1 MKKILFG
8 LIGFLA
14 FLLGVASFA
23 GFPPSYLMAAP
34 GVATGIGSKLLCSAR
49 YVSGFSQQQSFD
61 DLVQYSGILQ
71 ELTVDYD
78 DVQKTV
84 TTSLF
89 GLSEKT
95 ANYLP
100 NIGCAIDYSGFN
112 QRALLQT
119 EQVFASAA
127 AWPAG
132 DTIGASDSDMEG
144 MLERL
149 LATDNEE
156 GFNTRAFLIAHRGKV
171 IAEAYGQGA
180 DADTP
185 LLGWSMAKSL
195 TAIMLAN
202 LEYRGTLDLDGAP
215 EFELWQGDERSQIRI
230 SDMLTMTDGLAF
242 SEEYNPGDDATAML
256 FTEASSS
263 EFVLNKPALHAP
275 GSRFNYSSGTANLL
289 ARIYFE
295 KTGGNQGNYDA
306 YMESIH
312 QPLAF
317 QNVIFEIDAS
327 GVFMGSSYLYASA
340 RDWARIGQLML
351 NGGVINGQRIMS
363 EDWVSRATSPNTSE
377 NQKAYGYQWWLN
389 RGNTELRWTDIPIGA
404 YSAQGNR
411 QQYLMV
417 IPSLDLVIVRLGWTA
432 GGYPVNDRFSEIIEN
447 L

>member
-1 MKKILFG
+1 MKKL
-8 LIGFLA
+8 LIGLLA
-14 FLLGVASFA
+14 FVMLLLGAASLA
-23 GFPPSYLMAAP
+23 GFPPSYLVSAP

-49 YVSGFSQQQSFD
+49 YVSGFSERQAFD

-78 DVQKTV
+78 EAGRAV

-100 NIGCAIDYSGFN
+100 HIGCAIDYAGFP
-112 QRALLQT
+112 QRASLQT
-119 EQVFASAA
+119 QELAASTAL
-127 AWPAG
+127 WPAG
-132 DTIGASDSDMEG
+132 DSVPTPSLAI
-144 MLERL
+144 ERL
-149 LATDNEE
+149 LQELLAEDNEA
-156 GFNTRAFLIAHRGKV
+156 GLNTRAFLVARQGSV
-171 IAEAYGQGA
+171 VAEAYGQGA
-180 DADTP
+180 DASTP

-202 LEYRGTLDLDGAP
+202 LEYRGLLDLNATP
-215 EFELWQGDERSQIRI
+215 EFESWRDDARSQIRI

-256 FTEASSS
+256 FTEPSSS
-263 EFVLNKPALHAP
+263 DFVMGKAALTAP
-275 GSRFNYSSGTANLL
+275 GTRFNYSSGTANLL
-289 ARIYFE
+289 ARIYSDRL
-295 KTGGNQGNYDA
+295 GGYQKNYDD
-306 YMESIH
+306 YRTNIH
-312 QPLAF
+312 RPLAF
-317 QNVIFEIDAS
+317 QNAVFEVDAS

-351 NGGVINGQRIMS
+351 NGGEINGQRIFQQ
-363 EDWVSRATSPNTSE
+363 DWVNRATTPNGSE

-389 RGNTELRWTDIPIGA
+389 RGNEELRWADIPEDA
-404 YSAQGNR
+404 YAAQGNR

-432 GGYPVNDRFSEIIEN
+432 GGYPVNSRFAEIIAS

>member
-8 LIGFLA
+8 LIAFVALLLA
-14 FLLGVASFA
+14 VASFA

-71 ELTVDYD
+71 ELTVEYD
-78 DVQKTV
+78 EAQKSV

-100 NIGCAIDYSGFN
+100 NIGCAIDYSGFG
-112 QRALLQT
+112 QRAALQT
-119 EQVFASAA
+119 ERVPVSDAP
-127 AWPAG
+127 WPAG
-132 DTIGASDSDMEG
+132 DTVGAADSDMEG
-144 MLERL
+144 LLEQL
-149 LATDNEE
+149 LATDNET
-156 GFNTRAFLIAHRGKV
+156 GLNTRAFLVAHQGRV
-171 IAEAYGQGA
+171 VAEAYGQGA

-202 LEYRGTLDLDGAP
+202 LEYRGTLDLDASP

-230 SDMLTMTDGLAF
+230 SELLTMTDGLAF

-256 FTEASSS
+256 FTEPSSS
-263 EFVLNKPALHAP
+263 AFAMDKVTLHAP
-275 GSRFNYSSGTANLL
+275 GRRFNYSSGTANLL

-295 KTGGNQGNYDA
+295 KAGGNQGNYDA

-312 QPLAF
+312 QSLAF
-317 QNVIFEIDAS
+317 QNAIFEVDAS

-351 NGGVINGQRIMS
+351 NGGTINGARIMT
-363 EDWVSRATSPNTSE
+363 EDWVSRATTPNTSE
-377 NQKAYGYQWWLN
+377 NQRAYGYQWWLN
-389 RGNTELRWTDIPIGA
+389 RGNEELRWPDIPADA

-432 GGYPVNDRFSEIIEN
+432 GGYPVNESFSEIIRSH
-447 L
+447 

>member
-8 LIGFLA
+8 LTA
-14 FLLGVASFA
+14 FLTLLIAVASFA

-49 YVSGFSQQQSFD
+49 YVSGFTQQQSFD

-71 ELTVDYD
+71 ELTVEYD
-78 DVQKTV
+78 EEQKSV

-95 ANYLP
+95 ATYIP
-100 NIGCAIDYSGFN
+100 NIGCAIDYSGFK
-112 QRALLQT
+112 QRVSLLT
-119 EQVFASAA
+119 ESAPASDAR
-127 AWPAG
+127 WPAG
-132 DTIGASDSDMEG
+132 DAVGAADSG
-144 MLERL
+144 MQGLLEQL

-156 GFNTRAFLIAHRGKV
+156 GLNTRALLVAHRGRV

-185 LLGWSMAKSL
+185 LLGWPMAKSL

-202 LEYRGTLDLDGAP
+202 LEYRGTLDLGAQP
-215 EFELWQGDERSQIRI
+215 EFELWAGDERSQIRI

-256 FTEASSS
+256 FTEPSSS
-263 EFVLNKPALHAP
+263 EFVMGKAALHAP

-295 KTGGNQGNYDA
+295 KAGGNQGNYDA
-306 YMESIH
+306 YREGIH

-317 QNVIFEIDAS
+317 QNAIFEVDAS

-351 NGGVINGQRIMS
+351 NGGTINGQRIMT
-363 EDWVSRATSPNTSE
+363 EDWVSRATTANSSE
-377 NQKAYGYQWWLN
+377 NQRAYGYQWWLN
-389 RGNTELRWTDIPIGA
+389 QGNEELRWSDIPADA

-432 GGYPVNDRFSEIIEN
+432 GGYPVNEIFSEIISSR
-447 L
+447 

>member
-1 MKKILFG
+1 MKKVLFG

-14 FLLGVASFA
+14 LLLGVASLV

-71 ELTVDYD
+71 ELTVEYD
-78 DVQKTV
+78 EAQKSV

-95 ANYLP
+95 ANYIP

-112 QRALLQT
+112 QRASLLT
-119 EQVFASAA
+119 EQVPASDA

-132 DTIGASDSDMEG
+132 DTVGAADSDMERL
-144 MLERL
+144 LERV

-156 GFNTRAFLIAHRGKV
+156 GFNTRALLVAHRGKV

-202 LEYRGTLDLDGAP
+202 LEYRGTLDLDAAP
-215 EFELWQGDERSQIRI
+215 EFELWAGDERSQIRI

-256 FTEASSS
+256 FTEPSSS
-263 EFVLNKPALHAP
+263 AFVMDKAALHEP

-295 KTGGNQGNYDA
+295 KAGGNQGNYDA

-312 QPLAF
+312 QSLAF
-317 QNVIFEIDAS
+317 QNAIFEVDAS

-351 NGGVINGQRIMS
+351 NGGTINGQRIMT
-363 EDWVSRATSPNTSE
+363 EDWVGRATTPNTSE
-377 NQKAYGYQWWLN
+377 NQRAYGYQWWLN
-389 RGNTELRWTDIPIGA
+389 RGNEELRWSDIPADA

-432 GGYPVNDRFSEIIEN
+432 GGYPVNETFSEIIRSY
-447 L
+447 

>member
-1 MKKILFG
+1 
-8 LIGFLA
+8 
-14 FLLGVASFA
+14 
-23 GFPPSYLMAAP
+23 MAAP

-78 DVQKTV
+78 DVQKKV

-100 NIGCAIDYSGFN
+100 NIGCAIDYSGFS
-112 QRALLQT
+112 QRALLHT
-119 EQVFASAA
+119 EQVSASAA

-132 DTIGASDSDMEG
+132 DTVGAADSDMESK
-144 MLERL
+144 LERL

-156 GFNTRAFLIAHRGKV
+156 GFNTRAFLVAHRGKV
-171 IAEAYGQGA
+171 VAEAYGQGA

-202 LEYRGTLDLDGAP
+202 LEYRGILDLDGTP
-215 EFELWQGDERSQIRI
+215 DFELWQSDERSQIRI

-256 FTEASSS
+256 FTEPSSS
-263 EFVLNKPALHAP
+263 DFVMDKAAIYAP

-295 KTGGNQGNYDA
+295 KAGGNQGNYDA

-312 QPLAF
+312 QSLAF
-317 QNVIFEIDAS
+317 QNAIFEVDAS

-351 NGGVINGQRIMS
+351 NGGTINGARIMT
-363 EDWVSRATSPNTSE
+363 EDWVNRAATPNTSE
-377 NQKAYGYQWWLN
+377 NQRAYGYQWWLN
-389 RGNTELRWTDIPIGA
+389 RGNEGLRWSDIPADA

-432 GGYPVNDRFSEIIEN
+432 GGYPVNEIFSEIIRSY
-447 L
+447 

>member
-1 MKKILFG
+1 MKKILFS
-8 LIGFLA
+8 LIAAVA
-14 FLLGVASFA
+14 FLLVAASFA

-34 GVATGIGSKLLCSAR
+34 GVATGIGSKLLCSSR

-71 ELTVDYD
+71 ELTVEYD
-78 DVQKTV
+78 EAQKSV

-89 GLSEKT
+89 GFSEKT
-95 ANYLP
+95 ANYIP
-100 NIGCAIDYSGFN
+100 NIGCAIDYSGFG
-112 QRALLQT
+112 QRAALQT
-119 EQVFASAA
+119 ESFPASDAS
-127 AWPAG
+127 WPAG
-132 DTIGASDSDMEG
+132 DAVGIADAG
-144 MLERL
+144 MKGLLEQL
-149 LATDNEE
+149 LATDNAA
-156 GFNTRAFLIAHRGKV
+156 GLNTRALVVAHRGRV
-171 IAEAYGQGA
+171 VAEAYGQGA
-180 DADTP
+180 TADTP

-215 EFELWQGDERSQIRI
+215 EFELWQGDARSQIRI

-256 FTEASSS
+256 FTEPSSS
-263 EFVLNKPALHAP
+263 EFVMAKAALHPP
-275 GSRFNYSSGTANLL
+275 GSHFNYSSGTANLL
-289 ARIYFE
+289 ARIYFD

-306 YMESIH
+306 YMQGIH
-312 QPLAF
+312 RTLAF
-317 QNVIFEIDAS
+317 QNAIFEVDAS

-351 NGGVINGQRIMS
+351 NGGTINGHRIMS
-363 EDWVSRATSPNTSE
+363 EDWVSRATTPNSSGNE
-377 NQKAYGYQWWLN
+377 RAYGYQWWLN
-389 RGNTELRWTDIPIGA
+389 RGDEELRWPDVPADA

-432 GGYPVNDRFSEIIEN
+432 GGYPVNEVFSRIIDG

>member
-1 MKKILFG
+1 MEKILFG

-14 FLLGVASFA
+14 LLLGVASFA

-132 DTIGASDSDMEG
+132 DTIGAADSDMEG

-312 QPLAF
+312 QSLAF

-432 GGYPVNDRFSEIIEN
+432 GSYPVNDRFSEIIEN

>member
-8 LIGFLA
+8 LIA
-14 FLLGVASFA
+14 FVALLLGVASLA
-23 GFPPSYLMAAP
+23 GFPPAYLITAP
-34 GVATGIGSKLLCSAR
+34 GVATGIGSKLLCSSR
-49 YVSGFSQQQSFD
+49 YVSGFSKEQSFD
-61 DLVQYSGILQ
+61 DLIQYSGILQ
-71 ELTVDYD
+71 ELTVEYD
-78 DVQKTV
+78 EAQKTV

-95 ANYLP
+95 ANYIP
-100 NIGCAIDYSGFN
+100 NIGCAIEYSEFD
-112 QRALLQT
+112 QRAALQT
-119 EQVFASAA
+119 EPIPASDAR
-127 AWPAG
+127 WPAG
-132 DTIGASDSDMEG
+132 DTVGTADSAMQDL
-144 MLERL
+144 LEQL
-149 LATDNEE
+149 LSSDNEE
-156 GFNTRAFLIAHRGKV
+156 GLNTRAFLVAHRGEV

-202 LEYRGTLDLDGAP
+202 LEYRGTLDLDASP
-215 EFELWQGDERSQIRI
+215 EFELWQGDARSQISI

-256 FTEASSS
+256 FTEPSSS
-263 EFVLNKPALHAP
+263 DFVMGKAALHVP

-295 KTGGNQGNYDA
+295 KAGGNQGNYDA

-312 QPLAF
+312 QVLAF
-317 QNVIFEIDAS
+317 QNAVFEVDAS

-351 NGGVINGQRIMS
+351 NDGTINNQRIMT
-363 EDWVSRATSPNTSE
+363 EGWVARATTPNSSE
-377 NQKAYGYQWWLN
+377 NQRAYGYQWWLN
-389 RGNTELRWTDIPIGA
+389 RGNPELRWADIPIEA

-417 IPSLDLVIVRLGWTA
+417 VPSLDLVIVRLGWTA
-432 GGYPVNDRFSEIIEN
+432 GGYPVNDRFSEIIGN

>member
-1 MKKILFG
+1 MKKILVG
-8 LIGFLA
+8 LLVFLA
-14 FLLGVASFA
+14 LLLSVAFFA

-71 ELTVDYD
+71 RLTVEYD
-78 DVQKTV
+78 EAQKSV

-95 ANYLP
+95 ASYRN
-100 NIGCAIDYSGFN
+100 NIGCAIDYSDFS
-112 QRALLQT
+112 QRASLQVGRVPMSDAPWPEGDAVDFSDADMDGLLET
-119 EQVFASAA
+119 
-127 AWPAG
+127 
-132 DTIGASDSDMEG
+132 
-144 MLERL
+144 L
-149 LATDNEE
+149 LVTDNEE
-156 GFNTRAFLIAHRGKV
+156 GLNTRAFLVAHRGRI

-202 LEYRGTLDLDGAP
+202 LEYRGTLDLDAPP
-215 EFELWQGDERSQIRI
+215 EFELWQGDERSHIRI

-256 FTEASSS
+256 FTEPSSS
-263 EFVLNKPALHAP
+263 EFAMGKAALQVP
-275 GSRFNYSSGTANLL
+275 GSWFNYSSGTANLL

-295 KTGGNQGNYDA
+295 EAGGSQGNYDT

-312 QPLAF
+312 QSLAF
-317 QNVIFEIDAS
+317 QNAIFEVDAS
-327 GVFMGSSYLYASA
+327 GVFVGSSYLYASA

-351 NGGVINGQRIMS
+351 NGGTINGQRIMT
-363 EDWVSRATSPNTSE
+363 EDWVVRATTPNSSE
-377 NQKAYGYQWWLN
+377 NQRAYGYQWWLN
-389 RGNTELRWTDIPIGA
+389 RGNEELRWPDIPADA

-432 GGYPVNDRFSEIIEN
+432 GGYPVDRTFSKIIRS

>member
-1 MKKILFG
+1 M
-8 LIGFLA
+8 IGFLA
-14 FLLGVASFA
+14 LLLGVASFA
-23 GFPPSYLMAAP
+23 GFPSSYLMAAP

-71 ELTVDYD
+71 EITVDYD
-78 DVQKTV
+78 DVQKSV

-95 ANYLP
+95 ASYLP

-112 QRALLQT
+112 QRASLQT
-119 EQVFASAA
+119 EQVSASDE

-132 DTIGASDSDMEG
+132 DNIGAADSDMEG
-144 MLERL
+144 MLQRL
-149 LATDNEE
+149 LAKDNEE
-156 GFNTRAFLIAHRGKV
+156 GFNTRAFLVAHRGKV
-171 IAEAYGQGA
+171 VAEAYGQGA

-202 LEYRGTLDLDGAP
+202 LEYHEELDLDAAP
-215 EFELWQGDERSQIRI
+215 EFELWAGDERSQIRI

-256 FTEASSS
+256 FTEPSSS
-263 EFVLNKPALHAP
+263 DFVMDKAALHAP

-295 KTGGNQGNYDA
+295 KAGGNQGNYDA

-312 QPLAF
+312 QALAF
-317 QNVIFEIDAS
+317 QNAIFEVDAS

-351 NGGVINGQRIMS
+351 NGGTINGARIMT
-363 EDWVSRATSPNTSE
+363 EDWVSRATTPNTSE
-377 NQKAYGYQWWLN
+377 NQRAYGYQWWLN
-389 RGNTELRWTDIPIGA
+389 RGNEELRWSDMPADA

-432 GGYPVNDRFSEIIEN
+432 GGYPVNEIFSEIIRSY
-447 L
+447 